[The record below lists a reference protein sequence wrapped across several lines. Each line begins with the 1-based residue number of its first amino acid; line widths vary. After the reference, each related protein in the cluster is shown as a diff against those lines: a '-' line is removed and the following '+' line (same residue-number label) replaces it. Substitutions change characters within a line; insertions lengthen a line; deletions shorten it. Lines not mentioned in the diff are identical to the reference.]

1 MNFAARPAWRYQW
14 RALLFVPG
22 VAAGALAVIAQ
33 EPIPRLGRTGHV
45 AVASGLA
52 ALAALVALVAV
63 YRRYRYDYRIEDRV
77 IEARKGI
84 LARKVDAL
92 HLDDLR
98 HVEVNQ
104 GVWQRILGVGTIRF
118 ASAGTDQP
126 EIVFRGVM
134 HPDRIRQKLQ
144 QHVETSPGP
153 PASGPEVS
161 PAGPRSPQ
169 DDERRFCTHCG
180 ERLKASANFCSQCG
194 QEV

>member
-1 MNFAARPAWRYQW
+1 MDFAARPAWRYQW

-22 VAAGALAVIAQ
+22 LAAGALAVLAQ
-33 EPIPRLGRTGHV
+33 EPIPHLGRTGHV
-45 AVASGLA
+45 AVAGGLA
-52 ALAALVALVAV
+52 VLAALVALVAV
-63 YRRYRYDYRIEDRV
+63 YRRYRYDYRIGDGV

-98 HVEVNQ
+98 HMEVNQ
-104 GVWQRILGVGTIRF
+104 GVWQRIFGVGTIRF

-126 EIVFRGVM
+126 EIVFRGVL
-134 HPDRIRQKLQ
+134 HPDRIRRELQ
-144 QHVETSPGP
+144 QHVETSPEP
-153 PASGPEVS
+153 PPSGAEVS
-161 PAGPRSPQ
+161 PDGPRPPR
-169 DDERRFCTHCG
+169 DDERMFCSHCG